1 MKGRAIISFA
11 ALSALAACGLNLM
24 QGLASLPAQAAN
36 LKNRSAKELLALGF
50 VPTPMPHVRS
60 HATLRRGVYLNRNRN
75 SSWSRLGKSST
86 KSVGT
91 TKNVSKSA
99 ASQSAASSPAPAAT
113 SAQKSARSAAPSS
126 SELKT
131 ISVKE
136 IYQGV
141 YYKVFSGQLP
151 SGGRA
156 RINLLDIN
164 MSASTVRL
172 RPVTGSYAFSRLK
185 DVREHSR
192 DSGAIAAINANY
204 FKTNGVPLGTLIQD
218 GDWLAGPLYDR
229 VTLGFTE
236 GGYAR
241 IDRVSLHGL
250 LYTDSIEHPV
260 LWINNVNQPRR
271 TGSHCILYTRHWGA
285 KATLPYPGVLIAV
298 DAGGRVIDRDDLK
311 LDIPYGGYVLA
322 DSKGSA
328 IASLKNGETVNIRWK
343 ISPGTWDNVVEAVS
357 GGPLLLKDGR
367 LALDL
372 KKEKFPA
379 SFVGSHIHQRTA
391 CGITNDD
398 HLLLATFEG
407 PHTMYDVAKFFQSHD
422 CSEAMNLDGGGS
434 TTMVVDGRT
443 VTANAHSSQR
453 RVAVAL
459 GVFPAEKARAL
470 ESYLGSSYRPREDL
484 SSLVGTSFLPYEK
497 IYRQAEN
504 LEAVDPLMTKLMH
517 FDFTGQSDT
526 VREASVGLPEPTPS
540 EDKSEPYQKA
550 SESATLNSSR

>member
-11 ALSALAACGLNLM
+11 ALSALAACGLNMM
-24 QGLASLPAQAAN
+24 QAWASLPAQAGN

-50 VPTPMPHVRS
+50 VPTPMPHMRS
-60 HATLRRGVYLNRNRN
+60 HSALRRGVYLNKNRN

-86 KSVGT
+86 KSGD
-91 TKNVSKSA
+91 KDK
-99 ASQSAASSPAPAAT
+99 ASGAAT
-113 SAQKSARSAAPSS
+113 SGQSPASTSSAPVAPAQKSTRNAAASNFA
-126 SELKT
+126 LKT

-141 YYKVFSGQLP
+141 FYKVFSGQLP

-164 MSASTVRL
+164 MSTSPVRL

-204 FKTNGVPLGTLIQD
+204 FKSNGIPLGTLIQD

-229 VTLGFTE
+229 VTLGFTK

-250 LYTDSIEHPV
+250 LYTDSVEHPV
-260 LWINNVNQPRR
+260 LWVNNVNQPRR

-298 DAGGRVIDRDDLK
+298 DANGRVIDRDDLK

-328 IASLKNGETVNIRWK
+328 IASLKSGESVNIRWK
-343 ISPGTWDNVVEAVS
+343 ISPGDWDNVVEAVS
-357 GGPLLLKDGR
+357 GGPLLLKDGK

-372 KKEKFPA
+372 KKEKFPS

-391 CGITNDD
+391 CGITSDD

-407 PHTMYDVAKFFQSHD
+407 PHTMYDVAKFFQSHN

-459 GVFPAEKARAL
+459 GVFPPEKARAL
-470 ESYLGSSYRPREDL
+470 ESYLGTSYRPREDL

-526 VREASVGLPEPTPS
+526 VREASVSLPAPASDDE
-540 EDKSEPYQKA
+540 KA
-550 SESATLNSSR
+550 D